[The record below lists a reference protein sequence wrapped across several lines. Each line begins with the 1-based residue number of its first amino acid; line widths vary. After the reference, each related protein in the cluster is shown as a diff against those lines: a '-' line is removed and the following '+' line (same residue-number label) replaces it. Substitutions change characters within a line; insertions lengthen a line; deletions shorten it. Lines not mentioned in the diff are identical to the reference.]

1 MIGGWQTG
9 QLAEQARS
17 GARKFKGQ
25 VVKDGTA
32 FTVRKGK
39 LVLAFGTKAVE
50 VKKLSLAGKAKLTD
64 NRELASQS
72 GRGKRL

>member
-9 QLAEQARS
+9 QLAEQAWS

-32 FTVRKGK
+32 FTVTKRK

-50 VKKLSLAGKAKLTD
+50 VKKLSLA
-64 NRELASQS
+64 
-72 GRGKRL
+72 